1 MLNIAGSIRVRVKC
15 DGRSYTMT
23 LIVIDGKSTFHPLLG
38 RDWLDVLYPE
48 WRQFFEN
55 EVAEVDQSEVKLD
68 STRATLLS
76 NLNARYHDLFTKNL
90 EEPIETFEASV
101 VLKEDARP
109 IFYRPY
115 EVPFALKEKVSS
127 ELDRLVREKILVPVK
142 HSEWASPIVV
152 VPKADG
158 SVRICMDCKVTVNK
172 AICTEHYPL
181 PNISDVFANL
191 SGYRYFAKIDLQGAY
206 MQVRVSEDSQKYLV
220 INTHKGLF
228 AYQRLPFGI
237 SNAAS
242 AFQFIMTEGILKG
255 VEGVQC
261 YLDDIL
267 LGNETVEGLV
277 DKIHEVL
284 GRLKEFKVKVNLEK
298 SEFLVKKIAYLGH
311 QVSEKGLSPS
321 EEKVK
326 AIVDAPRPKD
336 VSQLKSFLGMIN
348 YYSKFVPNLSVKLC
362 PLYALLKKNVQF
374 KWSAECESAF
384 DKCKKLLLSH
394 RLLELYNPDLPI
406 VVVCDA
412 SLNGVGAVLC
422 HRVGDVEKPVFYA
435 SSTLSAAERNYPN
448 LHREALAVVFAL
460 TKFFKY
466 IYGKQFTVV
475 TDNKPL
481 AAILDQKR
489 GLPPLAAARLQK
501 YVYLLSIFEFGI
513 VYRKGSKIP
522 NADALSRL
530 PVSGTTGVDSEI
542 AELLSVTEESAMID
556 LEVIGRET
564 QRDSLLS
571 TLFQLVQSGWDESN
585 VPADLKFYFANQS
598 CLSLFNDCVLYS
610 EKVIVPRSCQK
621 RVLELM
627 HGCHL
632 GVIRMKQEA
641 RRYVYWPGLDKDIE
655 EFVQRCEVCSKTGRM
670 PKKVYSKWPE
680 ASRPFERVHLD
691 FFHFAGKTF
700 LIVVD
705 AYSKWIDVRLMSR
718 TDSDSLINAL
728 NSVFRIFGKSD
739 LIVSDNGPPFNSQ
752 AFVDY
757 ARQMRIELKKSPAY
771 SPESN
776 GLAERGVQTAKSGLK
791 KLMADPK
798 YGSCKIP
805 ELVEVFL
812 FSYRNSY
819 CQALGCS
826 PASKIFSFVPK
837 TELDSNL
844 KPKQEKVKK
853 RVRFDLRVKEKVID
867 KRESVN
873 EKPRVRKNDD
883 YAVGDLVWYR
893 CEYKTMRSW
902 LEAVIVGVN
911 SKNTYYIEVSVEE

>member
-1 MLNIAGSIRVRVKC
+1 
-15 DGRSYTMT
+15 
-23 LIVIDGKSTFHPLLG
+23 
-38 RDWLDVLYPE
+38 
-48 WRQFFEN
+48 
-55 EVAEVDQSEVKLD
+55 
-68 STRATLLS
+68 
-76 NLNARYHDLFTKNL
+76 
-90 EEPIETFEASV
+90 
-101 VLKEDARP
+101 
-109 IFYRPY
+109 
-115 EVPFALKEKVSS
+115 
-127 ELDRLVREKILVPVK
+127 
-142 HSEWASPIVV
+142 
-152 VPKADG
+152 
-158 SVRICMDCKVTVNK
+158 
-172 AICTEHYPL
+172 
-181 PNISDVFANL
+181 
-191 SGYRYFAKIDLQGAY
+191 
-206 MQVRVSEDSQKYLV
+206 
-220 INTHKGLF
+220 
-228 AYQRLPFGI
+228 
-237 SNAAS
+237 
-242 AFQFIMTEGILKG
+242 
-255 VEGVQC
+255 
-261 YLDDIL
+261 
-267 LGNETVEGLV
+267 
-277 DKIHEVL
+277 
-284 GRLKEFKVKVNLEK
+284 
-298 SEFLVKKIAYLGH
+298 
-311 QVSEKGLSPS
+311 
-321 EEKVK
+321 
-326 AIVDAPRPKD
+326 
-336 VSQLKSFLGMIN
+336 
-348 YYSKFVPNLSVKLC
+348 
-362 PLYALLKKNVQF
+362 
-374 KWSAECESAF
+374 
-384 DKCKKLLLSH
+384 
-394 RLLELYNPDLPI
+394 
-406 VVVCDA
+406 
-412 SLNGVGAVLC
+412 
-422 HRVGDVEKPVFYA
+422 
-435 SSTLSAAERNYPN
+435 
-448 LHREALAVVFAL
+448 
-460 TKFFKY
+460 
-466 IYGKQFTVV
+466 
-475 TDNKPL
+475 
-481 AAILDQKR
+481 
-489 GLPPLAAARLQK
+489 
-501 YVYLLSIFEFGI
+501 
-513 VYRKGSKIP
+513 
-522 NADALSRL
+522 
-530 PVSGTTGVDSEI
+530 
-542 AELLSVTEESAMID
+542 MID

-564 QRDSLLS
+564 QRDALLS

-610 EKVIVPRSCQK
+610 EKVIVPKSCQK

-680 ASRPFERVHLD
+680 ASKPFERVHLD
-691 FFHFAGKTF
+691 FFHFGGKTF

-757 ARQMRIELKKSPAY
+757 ARQMKIELKKSPAY

-776 GLAERGVQTAKSGLK
+776 GLAEREVQTAKSGLK

-837 TELDSNL
+837 TDLDSNL

-853 RVRFDLRVKEKVID
+853 RVRFDLRVKEKIID

-911 SKNTYYIEVSVEE
+911 SKNTYYIEVSVPKHFL